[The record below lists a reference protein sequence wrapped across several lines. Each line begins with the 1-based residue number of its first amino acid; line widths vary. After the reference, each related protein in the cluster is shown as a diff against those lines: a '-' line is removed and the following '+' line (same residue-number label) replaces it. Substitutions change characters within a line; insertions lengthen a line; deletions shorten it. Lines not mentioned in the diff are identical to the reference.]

1 MNAPISLAHNQVLQ
15 QTLSKSELL
24 AHILPALQAI
34 LPSHALL
41 WHDEDTTP
49 YECDGLTA
57 YRQRPLCVAL
67 PETHAQVQAVLQE
80 CHRLNVPVVAR
91 GAGTG
96 LSGGAMPHK
105 NGVTL
110 SLAKFNKIVK
120 IDKFSRSAVVQC
132 GVRNLA
138 ISEAAAPYGL
148 YYAPDPS
155 SQIAC
160 TIGGNVA
167 ENSGGVHCLK
177 YGLTLHNVLKVKGFT
192 IKGEPIEFG
201 SDTLDSEGLD
211 LLPIVVGSEGM
222 LTITT
227 EVTVKL
233 VPKPQLA
240 RCIMASF
247 DDIRK
252 AGDAVAAVIAA
263 GIIPAGLEM
272 MDKPMTAAVEDF
284 VHAGYDLQAEAIL
297 LCESDGTPEE
307 VEEEIGR
314 MASVLTA
321 SGATKIAVSNSEA
334 ERLRFWSGRKNA
346 FPASGRIS
354 PDYMCMDSTIPRKR
368 LADIL
373 LAIQDMEKKYGL
385 KCANVFHAGDGN
397 LHPLILFDAND
408 ADQLHRCELFGAD
421 ILETSVAMGGT
432 VTGEHGV
439 GVEKLSS
446 MCVQFSAAENE
457 QMFGIKRAF
466 DAKGLL
472 NPGKV
477 IPTLQRCAEYGK
489 MLVRG
494 GQIKHPDLPRF

>member
-1 MNAPISLAHNQVLQ
+1 MNAPVNPDL
-15 QTLSKSELL
+15 LSKTELL
-24 AHILPALQAI
+24 AQILPGLEAH

-41 WHDEDTTP
+41 WHAEDTTA

-57 YRQRPLCVAL
+57 YRQRPMLVAL
-67 PETHAQVQAVLQE
+67 PETYAQVKAVLQV
-80 CHRLNVPVVAR
+80 CHAHDVPVVAR

-105 NGVTL
+105 FGVTL
-110 SLAKFNKIVK
+110 SMAKFNKIIKV
-120 IDKFSRSAVVQC
+120 DAVSRTAVVQG

-138 ISEAAAPYGL
+138 ISEAAAPLGL

-177 YGLTLHNVLKVKGFT
+177 YGLTVHNVIKVKGFT
-192 IKGEPIEFG
+192 IEGDEVEFG
-201 SDTLDSEGLD
+201 SDALDAAGYD
-211 LLPIVVGSEGM
+211 LLSIIIGSEGM
-222 LTITT
+222 LAVTT

-233 VPKPQLA
+233 IPKPQLA

-247 DDIRK
+247 DDLRK
-252 AGDAVAAVIAA
+252 AGDAVAGVIAA

-284 VHAGYDLQAEAIL
+284 VHAGYDLTAAAIL

-314 MASVLTA
+314 MSEVLRRF
-321 SGATKIAVSNSEA
+321 GATAIAVSQNEA

-373 LAIQDMEKKYGL
+373 LAIAGMEKKYGL

-397 LHPLILFDAND
+397 LHPLIMFDAND

-439 GVEKLSS
+439 GVEKLNS

-457 QMFGIKRAF
+457 QMFAVKRAF

-477 IPTLQRCAEYGK
+477 IPTLNRCAEYGK

-494 GQIKHPDLPRF
+494 GKISHPDLPRF

>member
-1 MNAPISLAHNQVLQ
+1 MNASAESRQQHLLERRERQVQ
-15 QTLSKSELL
+15 VVG
-24 AHILPALQAI
+24 ALQAV
-34 LPSHALL
+34 LPAHALL
-41 WHDEDTTP
+41 WNTEDTTP

-57 YRQRPLCVAL
+57 YRQRPLVVAL
-67 PETHAQVQAVLQE
+67 PETYAQVQAVLKT
-80 CHRLNVPVVAR
+80 CHALEVPVVAR

-96 LSGGAMPHK
+96 LSGGAMPHAL
-105 NGVTL
+105 GVTL
-110 SLAKFNKIVK
+110 SLAKFNKILK
-120 IDKFSRSAVVQC
+120 LDAISRTAVVQG

-138 ISEAAAPYGL
+138 ISEAAAPLGL

-177 YGLTLHNVLKVKGFT
+177 YGLTVHNVLKVKGLT
-192 IKGEPIEFG
+192 IEGEEVEFG
-201 SDTLDSEGLD
+201 SDALDGAGYD
-211 LLPIVVGSEGM
+211 LLSVIIGSEGM
-222 LTITT
+222 LAVTT

-233 VPKPQLA
+233 IPRPQLA

-247 DDIRK
+247 ADLRK

-284 VHAGYDLQAEAIL
+284 VHAGYDLSAEAIL

-314 MASVLTA
+314 MTDVLRRC
-321 SGATKIAVSNSEA
+321 GATAIAVSQNEA

-373 LAIQDMEKKYGL
+373 LAIAGMEKKYQL
-385 KCANVFHAGDGN
+385 RCANVFHAGDGN

-408 ADQLHRCELFGAD
+408 PDQLHRCELFGAD

-439 GVEKLSS
+439 GVEKLNS
-446 MCVQFSAAENE
+446 MCVQFSTEENE
-457 QMFGIKRAF
+457 QMFGVKRAF
-466 DAKGLL
+466 DSKSLL

-477 IPTLQRCAEYGK
+477 IPTLNRCAEYGK